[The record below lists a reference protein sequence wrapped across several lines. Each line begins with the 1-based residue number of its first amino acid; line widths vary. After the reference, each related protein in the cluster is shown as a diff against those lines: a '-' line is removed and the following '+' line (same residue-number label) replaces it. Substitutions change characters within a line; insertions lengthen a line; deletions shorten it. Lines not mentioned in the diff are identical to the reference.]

1 MRATSTVRFDKARLL
16 YNINILHLSGRGR
29 EPRPSLLL
37 GGVGAAGGVGSV
49 SAQAL
54 AEGFD
59 GAGWG
64 GCAGCGVLKV
74 CELCDGVGDCAI
86 A

>member
-16 YNINILHLSGRGR
+16 YDINILHLSGRGR

-64 GCAGCGVLKV
+64 VCWLLSAEGVRAV
-74 CELCDGVGDCAI
+74 RRGR
-86 A
+86 